1 MQARDVMSKAVVSV
15 APETPVGRIAA
26 LLMEHGISA
35 VPVVDHDKV
44 IGMVSEGDL
53 LGRSGSAAAED
64 RRDWWLAWVA
74 EGHALP
80 PGYLTSAA
88 TRERTAREVMVHPVV
103 TIDADLDVR
112 EIATLLIGRRIKRVP
127 VLENGKL
134 VGIVSRADL
143 LAAMAGEHAGTAVSR
158 VTSTLFSAPPP
169 LPAASGAAPAASSA
183 NGAHGPT
190 AADFRHLVG
199 DFRHDA
205 ARRRQEA
212 AEEAHVQRQN
222 LVKELISHHVA
233 DHTWNAILSAAHT
246 AAARGE
252 RESLMLR
259 FPSEMCSDGG
269 RAINAPEPDWPTS
282 LRGEAAEI
290 YQRWLRDLQPA
301 GFHLSARI
309 LDFPGGF
316 PGDVGLFLVWGDEK

>member
-35 VPVVDHDKV
+35 VPVVDHGKV

-53 LGRSGSAAAED
+53 LGRSGSAAED

-88 TRERTAREVMVHPVV
+88 TRERTAREVMVHPAV
-103 TIDADLDVR
+103 TIDAGRDVA
-112 EIATLLIGRRIKRVP
+112 EIATLLIERRIKRVP
-127 VLENGKL
+127 VLEDGKL

-143 LAAMAGEHAGTAVSR
+143 LAALAGEHAGTAVSR

-169 LPAASGAAPAASSA
+169 LPAASGTAPAAAPADDT
-183 NGAHGPT
+183 GHGPT

-205 ARRRQEA
+205 VRRRQE
-212 AEEAHVQRQN
+212 EEQEAHVRRQN
-222 LVKELISHHVA
+222 LVKQLIGHHIA
-233 DHTWNAILSAAHT
+233 DHAWNAILSTAHA